1 VFVAGLDVDMLL
13 LVYRAKEGSVAVKG
27 LCDGRTLA
35 AAAPWVFEAGTNRPL
50 VAVVFICKVHRKLD
64 KDLQVLSH
72 EMWHSLVCARA
83 SKVW

>member
-13 LVYRAKEGSVAVKG
+13 LVYRAKEGAAVTQRV
-27 LCDGRTLA
+27 CDGRTLA
-35 AAAPWVFEAGTNRPL
+35 GAGPHVFEAGTNRPL
-50 VAVVFICKVHRKLD
+50 VALVLICKIHRKLD

-72 EMWHSLVCARA
+72 ELWHSLVWAKA